1 MCRIPGGGPHQ
12 RRLLEDLF
20 IKQKHNPLERPAQN
34 DSEAVSVEIRFT
46 INELIDCVSE
56 IEILFSLNLCFL
68 KLV

>member
-1 MCRIPGGGPHQ
+1 MRRILGGGPHE

-34 DSEAVSVEIRFT
+34 DSETVSVEIKFT
-46 INELIDCVSE
+46 IVNLIDCVSE

-68 KLV
+68 KFV